1 MFLVLDSAEPAPSLR
16 KHFICCAQAYHR
28 CRDTVISAILHSYKK
43 GNNMSE
49 YIYVLGMDGRPQM
62 PTRRKRHIDRLLS
75 TGKAKVV
82 EYVPFT
88 VQLLYENHPV
98 LQPVILAEDPG
109 RTNIGVAAV
118 SQKGELLFSAVVETR
133 NKEITKFMEKRRKA
147 SQRLAKRCHTMI
159 KAGQVMRKL
168 PMFGE
173 EKYITCRYIR
183 NTESRFC
190 NRRRKDGWL
199 TPSAE
204 QLVRTHINLVHRIQG
219 FLPVTDVALE
229 VNRFAFMQLE
239 DPYITGVDFQNGP
252 LKGYDD
258 RKAAVYDQQD
268 GQCLLCNKKPI
279 EHYHHIVPVAKRGSD
294 TLANIAGLCCRCHE
308 KVHKDAR
315 AARRLQNKKQGLTKK
330 YGALSVLNQA
340 IPFICKRL
348 EEEFGE
354 HVHYCS
360 GRDTSR
366 LRQSFG
372 FHKTKDEPLHE
383 VDAWCIG
390 VLSLREIPEKCPDF
404 TKVYQIKQ
412 FRRQNRRRIN
422 HQTERRY
429 YLDGKLVAVNRK
441 KRMGQTGR
449 KDNQTKD
456 SLADWFTKMV
466 HLYREKEAEHLRS
479 RLTVKKSQHSYN
491 DLKREM
497 PGAEFIYENQRYIL
511 SGQLTNG
518 KYYRAV
524 GSTQN
529 FPAAKCRIRRH
540 NRGLVFVS

>member
-1 MFLVLDSAEPAPSLR
+1 
-16 KHFICCAQAYHR
+16 
-28 CRDTVISAILHSYKK
+28 
-43 GNNMSE
+43 
-49 YIYVLGMDGRPQM
+49 MDGRPQM

-147 SQRLAKRCHTMI
+147 RQRLAKRCHTMI

-183 NTESRFC
+183 NTESRFY

-308 KVHKDAR
+308 KVHKDAG
-315 AARRLQNKKQGLTKK
+315 AARRLQNKKT
-330 YGALSVLNQA
+330 GA
-340 IPFICKRL
+340 
-348 EEEFGE
+348 
-354 HVHYCS
+354 Y
-360 GRDTSR
+360 
-366 LRQSFG
+366 
-372 FHKTKDEPLHE
+372 
-383 VDAWCIG
+383 
-390 VLSLREIPEKCPDF
+390 
-404 TKVYQIKQ
+404 
-412 FRRQNRRRIN
+412 
-422 HQTERRY
+422 
-429 YLDGKLVAVNRK
+429 
-441 KRMGQTGR
+441 
-449 KDNQTKD
+449 
-456 SLADWFTKMV
+456 
-466 HLYREKEAEHLRS
+466 
-479 RLTVKKSQHSYN
+479 
-491 DLKREM
+491 
-497 PGAEFIYENQRYIL
+497 
-511 SGQLTNG
+511 
-518 KYYRAV
+518 
-524 GSTQN
+524 
-529 FPAAKCRIRRH
+529 
-540 NRGLVFVS
+540 